1 MKDWFTI
8 MVLLALTSL
17 LLITGCTQNQTLPS
31 ITQQATPVSDT
42 IKVAPT
48 SLGNILVDGQGK
60 TLYYFADDIPA
71 SGASV
76 CSGSCAVIWPVFYSN
91 SITVSPPLLGS
102 DFSSIVRADGMN
114 QTTYRG
120 WPLYYFQGDTNLGD
134 VNGENVNKN
143 WFVVKPDE
151 TLMIAQRPTLGLF
164 LVDKMG
170 NTLYYFAK
178 DTPGSS
184 VCTGSCPEKWPPFS
198 AGFISVPSVLDPAGF
213 STLTRANGLNQ
224 TLFMGRPLY
233 YFANDTKSGDTNGEG
248 FNNLWYVANISGT
261 VPNIPTLVSTTAIP
275 TQTTILYSGGY

>member
-1 MKDWFTI
+1 

-102 DFSSIVRADGMN
+102 DFSSIVR
-114 QTTYRG
+114 
-120 WPLYYFQGDTNLGD
+120 
-134 VNGENVNKN
+134 
-143 WFVVKPDE
+143 
-151 TLMIAQRPTLGLF
+151 
-164 LVDKMG
+164 
-170 NTLYYFAK
+170 
-178 DTPGSS
+178 S
-184 VCTGSCPEKWPPFS
+184 
-198 AGFISVPSVLDPAGF
+198 
-213 STLTRANGLNQ
+213 
-224 TLFMGRPLY
+224 
-233 YFANDTKSGDTNGEG
+233 
-248 FNNLWYVANISGT
+248 
-261 VPNIPTLVSTTAIP
+261 
-275 TQTTILYSGGY
+275 